1 MSKRNEKDIIVP
13 PVLQKLARLSTE
25 GLRALLRTV
34 PGVNHAALERAGD
47 EAMRDAFK
55 TYWRTGKLT
64 EQAIF
69 NFTNEDGK
77 S

>member
-1 MSKRNEKDIIVP
+1 MSKRKDRDIVVP

-34 PGVNHAALERAGD
+34 PGVNLAALDRAGD
-47 EAMRDAFK
+47 AAMRDAFK

-77 S
+77 A